1 MTYLKEAHKTMD
13 IELMAT
19 QAQLRLRK
27 FILERQIEELAA
39 MGLASS
45 NDDTQKELDSVCKEL
60 IISIMKYG
68 RKG

>member
-1 MTYLKEAHKTMD
+1 MD